1 MANLHVI
8 LATTLDGYVAG
19 ESGSLDWIIMGDD
32 RANYMVDALGRADT
46 LMLGRK
52 SYQSFIGFRPLAD
65 DPNASAPERA
75 IGTAFNAMTKVVY
88 STSLEN
94 PEWEKTE
101 VYRDIVPAEVERIKA
116 RSEKGVRLDG
126 SISIVQQLTSM
137 GLIDVYVLMVHPVA
151 LGRGRPLF
159 TERVELELAHTEP
172 LSSGVVVMTYRPRRG
187 GS

>member
-19 ESGSLDWIIMGDD
+19 EGGSLDWIIMGDD

-65 DPNASAPERA
+65 DPNASAAERA

-88 STSLEN
+88 STSLED

-116 RSEKGVRLDG
+116 KSERGVRLDG
-126 SISIVQQLTSM
+126 SISIVQQLTRM
-137 GLIDVYVLMVHPVA
+137 GLIDEYILMVHPVA

-159 TERVELELAHTEP
+159 TERVELELTHSEP

-187 GS
+187 RS